1 MRKLKTYI
9 VPVMMASTSLLN
21 VSVIAGDDDAA
32 SIGVG
37 GIATT
42 VNAQL
47 EQIAQLVAQVAFV
60 AGMLFFVAAIFKFK
74 QHKDN
79 PTQVPVG
86 TPLTMVVISAA
97 LMFMGN
103 FITPLGE
110 TLFGAAGAN
119 AGDTASGIRSGFSS

>member
-9 VPVMMASTSLLN
+9 APVMVVSTSLLH
-21 VSVIAGDDDAA
+21 VSVMAGDA
-32 SIGVG
+32 SEIGVG

-86 TPLTMVVISAA
+86 TPLSMIVISAA

-103 FITPLGE
+103 FIQPLGE
-110 TLFGAAGAN
+110 TLFGAEGGEKAGGMA
-119 AGDTASGIRSGFSS
+119 DTAQGFKTS